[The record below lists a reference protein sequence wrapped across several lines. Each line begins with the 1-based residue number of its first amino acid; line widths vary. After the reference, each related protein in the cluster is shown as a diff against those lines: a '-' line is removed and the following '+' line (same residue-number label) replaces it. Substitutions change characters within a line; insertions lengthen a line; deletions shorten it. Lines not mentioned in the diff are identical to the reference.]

1 MVPVAAQ
8 EKPSIL
14 IIWGDDIGQSNIS
27 AYTMGLVGYRTPNID
42 RIARQG
48 MIFTNFCGEQPC
60 NAGRSSDIMGQS
72 VLRTGLSKV
81 GLPVAVRTIRAM
93 G

>member
-1 MVPVAAQ
+1 
-8 EKPSIL
+8 
-14 IIWGDDIGQSNIS
+14 
-27 AYTMGLVGYRTPNID
+27 MGLVGYRTPNID

-48 MIFTNFCGEQPC
+48 MIFTDFCGEQPC
-60 NAGRSSDIMGQS
+60 NAGRSSCIMGQS

-81 GLPVAVRTIRAM
+81 DLSAAVRTIRAM